1 MKNPSNAERC
11 TSNDV
16 LFKLAPECLNR
27 NGYEVVAQSADEVQD
42 VQNSPAIS
50 IGPYL
55 IITGQTSLL
64 TTISVYS
71 ERGESRQRVRLLYM
85 NPVALRIWRA
95 MSKGSLVVGWQKR
108 PPKTALLAYGVP
120 FSE

>member
-1 MKNPSNAERC
+1 MRSHANAEC
-11 TSNDV
+11 HTSNDL
-16 LFKLAPECLNR
+16 LFRLAPEYLNR
-27 NGYEVVAQSADEVQD
+27 HGYEVVAQSADEVQD

-85 NPVALRIWRA
+85 NAVAFRIWRA
-95 MSKGSLVVGWQKR
+95 MSKGPLVVGWQKR
-108 PPKTALLAYGVP
+108 PPNTALLAYGVP